1 MVDYSRFDH
10 IDVSDSD
17 EDQGHE
23 SLPEAEPRG
32 PPAETRP
39 QAPDVVLDD
48 LHDYFGRVDARRSE
62 QEANANDFADA
73 LSVASVECFDAAD
86 LAALWT
92 EKGPGPRGEECAI
105 CLSLPDRQEEVVVL
119 PCAAA
124 HRFHKTCAHEWLS
137 RNVTCPLCRVDVR
150 TLIRATQTASGSS
163 TDRSSQLTPR
173 SFGRTR
179 DGGIIRRYEPHP
191 PPELQRPWYI
201 EPQHYNIAELVEI
214 EYPERGTARIWR
226 VPNVDAQS

>member
-1 MVDYSRFDH
+1 MVDYSRFDN

-17 EDQGHE
+17 EE
-23 SLPEAEPRG
+23 PMPEAALRG
-32 PPAETRP
+32 PPPETRP

-48 LHDYFGRVDARRSE
+48 LHDYFARVDARRSE
-62 QEANANDFADA
+62 QEANTADFADA
-73 LSVASVECFDAAD
+73 LSVASVERFEDAD
-86 LAALWT
+86 LAALRI
-92 EKGPGPRGEECAI
+92 EKGPGQRGEECAI
-105 CLSLPDRQEEVVVL
+105 CLSDVGSQEEVVVL
-119 PCAAA
+119 PCAAE
-124 HRFHKTCAHEWLS
+124 HRFHKLCAHEWLS

-150 TLIRATQTASGSS
+150 TLIRASQAASSSREDHSTQ
-163 TDRSSQLTPR
+163 QLTPR

-226 VPNVDAQS
+226 VPNAGGQT